1 MDTLERYILENSRPQ
16 GEALDW
22 LERQSWLRTS
32 HGRQICG
39 PSVGAL
45 LRHLVLLLQPRR
57 VLEIGTF
64 SGYSAIWMAGA
75 LPEGGRLDTIEV
87 NDEMEAL
94 IREGFDRAG
103 VADRIR
109 LVIGNALDILPMI
122 DETYDLVYID
132 GNKREYIAYY
142 QSVIDLVRPGG
153 YIVADNVLWNG
164 KVSAPGPASS
174 GSTPSSEPGS
184 TTGSTTG
191 GTTGGEPSGT
201 LSGTFSGTLGG
212 TLGGEPGGEPGSTPG
227 GTPGGEPPRDQ
238 QTIGI
243 LAFND
248 LVAGDDRVEN
258 FILPLRDGLHIIRK
272 K

>member
-1 MDTLERYILENSRPQ
+1 MDALEHYILENSRPQ

-75 LPEGGRLDTIEV
+75 LPEGGRLDTIEI

-109 LVIGNALDILPMI
+109 LVIGDALDILPMI

-164 KVSAPGPASS
+164 KVSAPGLASS
-174 GSTPSSEPGS
+174 GSTPGGEPGG
-184 TTGSTTG
+184 TPG
-191 GTTGGEPSGT
+191 GTTCGTPGGTP
-201 LSGTFSGTLGG
+201 SGTFSGTP
-212 TLGGEPGGEPGSTPG
+212 GGEPGGEPGSTTSG
-227 GTPGGEPPRDQ
+227 AFSGTPGGEPPRDQ